1 MKYIMTLAVLVCSLS
16 AFAQTNDPLLNQQY
30 YIGAHNIDQV
40 WNTTTGSS
48 NTRIAIHSSTGFLNN
63 HDDMGGSRFL
73 SQFTNWF
80 IPEKGFAQEVAG
92 IIGANTNNGIG
103 MAGINWNATMRSYNF
118 LDVDLSSGIDQ
129 SYVFNADNV
138 DYHFSVSNMNA
149 MLDQAVQDNMDV
161 QVFTFGVPIASKYKL
176 WEFNNGNPSLNNY
189 KLLTEGPSISTPQ
202 EAFWNEFQN
211 AMVSMGTNIWNSI
224 TGNSF
229 IPPTD
234 LTLFRNKLWNAATQH
249 NYSLIAAVGD
259 KIDGRSP
266 APMLMPLAFDD
277 FVIGVG
283 GGEVSSGQTPIHWS
297 GAGSSHY
304 IDLVAAAPSISTL
317 SGSSFNSYN
326 SSFSS
331 TQASAAIA
339 AGVVSLLKTQNS
351 TLSYDDFEHILKN
364 TATDIEDPG
373 KDDETGHGWLNA
385 KAALDYIN
393 NNDIVRKTIP
403 QNEIQVTYQN
413 ELSGTYG
420 LENTYRRYSTH
431 WNKKTIQVIT
441 GKINVLRGRVE
452 FDYVFSSPP
461 DVWLRNT
468 SSGTD
473 VSPIIDTQYYEPFE
487 KNLKI
492 LSVDEYGFTFEMEYW
507 SVEGRNSLGSLVD
520 EYEIPDVENG
530 NIYIDYTAVG
540 DETNILNESP
550 SVPQNL
556 TVTAAPTGYGQPILD
571 WDDNPES
578 NIDYYKVYRKHVNVE
593 SSFNH
598 IASPTSSSYEDWEVS
613 MTQGNNEE
621 FLYKVK
627 AVNNINKESPF
638 SNIVSVDGFL
648 MNSKRIGDMDEPE
661 VLPEEFAIKNNYPN
675 PFNPATKIKY
685 ALPEAA
691 EVTLKIFNIKGQEV
705 ATLVNTNLSAGFHEV
720 TFDAGG
726 LSSGMYIARMRAT
739 GNSGQIFTK
748 ELKMQLVK

>member
-1 MKYIMTLAVLVCSLS
+1 MNYLMTITVAVLAFSLS
-16 AFAQTNDPLLNQQY
+16 ANAQTNDPLLNQQY

-40 WNTTTGSS
+40 WNTTKGSS

-118 LDVDLSSGIDQ
+118 LDVDLSSGVDQ
-129 SYVFNADNV
+129 NYVFNADNV

-176 WEFNNGNPSLNNY
+176 WEFNNGNPSLSNY
-189 KLLTEGPSISTPQ
+189 KLLTEGPSIPTPQ
-202 EAFWNEFQN
+202 EAFWNEIQN

-283 GGEVSSGQTPIHWS
+283 GGELTGSQNRIYWT
-297 GAGSSHY
+297 GAGTSPY
-304 IDLVAAAPSISTL
+304 IDLVAAASNISTL

-339 AGVVSLLKTQNS
+339 AGVVSLLKKQNS
-351 TLSYDDFEHILKN
+351 TLSYDDLEHILKN
-364 TATDIEDPG
+364 TAIDIGLQG
-373 KDDETGHGWLNA
+373 KDDETGYGWLNA
-385 KAALDYIN
+385 KAALDYITY
-393 NNDIVRKTIP
+393 NDIVRETVP

-420 LENTYRRYSTH
+420 LENTYR
-431 WNKKTIQVIT
+431 
-441 GKINVLRGRVE
+441 
-452 FDYVFSSPP
+452 
-461 DVWLRNT
+461 
-468 SSGTD
+468 
-473 VSPIIDTQYYEPFE
+473 
-487 KNLKI
+487 
-492 LSVDEYGFTFEMEYW
+492 EYGYY
-507 SVEGRNSLGSLVD
+507 GSS
-520 EYEIPDVENG
+520 I
-530 NIYIDYTAVG
+530 
-540 DETNILNESP
+540 
-550 SVPQNL
+550 
-556 TVTAAPTGYGQPILD
+556 
-571 WDDNPES
+571 
-578 NIDYYKVYRKHVNVE
+578 H
-593 SSFNH
+593 
-598 IASPTSSSYEDWEVS
+598 
-613 MTQGNNEE
+613 
-621 FLYKVK
+621 
-627 AVNNINKESPF
+627 
-638 SNIVSVDGFL
+638 
-648 MNSKRIGDMDEPE
+648 
-661 VLPEEFAIKNNYPN
+661 
-675 PFNPATKIKY
+675 
-685 ALPEAA
+685 
-691 EVTLKIFNIKGQEV
+691 
-705 ATLVNTNLSAGFHEV
+705 
-720 TFDAGG
+720 
-726 LSSGMYIARMRAT
+726 
-739 GNSGQIFTK
+739 
-748 ELKMQLVK
+748 